1 MAMEGGPYL
10 VQAIFSFKG
19 KNNDELC
26 FRKGDVITITQM
38 EEGGWWEGT
47 LEGKTGWFPANYVQE
62 YKQQVP
68 LPQGDVPHLPGAKG
82 GASPISPGSPMQ
94 GVAAQR
100 AYRHVVL
107 ADMVESERVH
117 VTELN
122 TLLNSYLNPLQKS
135 QLLTAEEYAH
145 LVGNLPVVLDA
156 HEQLLCGLEAEL
168 SVEESQE
175 PGAPSRVGRLFL
187 SSAQL
192 LKTVHANYCA
202 GHPRAVCLLEKYRDE
217 LGVYMESRGATPPG
231 LLVLTTGLSRPFRR
245 LDKYAGMLQ
254 ELERHLG
261 EGHPDS
267 GDTQRSVSIYGEV
280 ASGCCALR
288 RQKELELEVLRGG
301 IRGWEG
307 EDLHTLGEI
316 LHMGSVA
323 VGPDHRDRHL
333 LLFPSTLLILSA
345 SQRMSAF
352 IYEGKLPLSGIS
364 VTKLEDTDIC
374 KNAFEIAGPMIEHIV
389 AQCQSKEDQAKW
401 VSLLNHHINI
411 FCKISMTSGSGV
423 SSPSTAPVLGSPPPL
438 PPTTTSPT
446 GSTKSQKVSSSSVGV
461 SNSTQAAKHVSSM
474 KPPVPPRPFP
484 PPKQTKCPD
493 GTRPPRPPL
502 PPKPTLSINLSLLKS
517 PLSFHVKPSHHSDP
531 HLHGCRVVS
540 QFSDAGSSSHVSTAS
555 LSELEFTKNDTSHPQ
570 GSKLPN
576 ANAKAGSAVASS
588 PTLSSGNDLAKFK
601 DSCQRGGLNVI
612 GESLIRSSAALSR
625 SVSTL
630 SSSEL
635 PSLLDF
641 PDTSSNSSLFIPIE
655 NLETCAEEMTPRSAP
670 PEALGNASY
679 ALPLGESGIAA
690 TSHPKESATALDPPY
705 RPPRP
710 YSQLAAHFAD
720 LLQRH
725 IITSK
730 MLKGLLYKEYGSVGG
745 LEMVALRVR
754 PSEIQPA
761 EDDEEMR
768 EMKGNA
774 DDEAVMKKVF
784 LPRQDAV
791 DRASEDPN
799 ASVYSGDEFV
809 RYFEGNDVEEE
820 YLESGEDSETDEEE
834 SFVEVWIEEDADGWR
849 TIGTQTNPSYFAS
862 FLDDLEEE
870 EYEEQEYEEPIEGDE
885 NIVQG
890 EVYGSQEIE
899 VKDENSG
906 DAPCHNLSSTNSD
919 GWTYQ
924 DYQGDVGKL
933 NVIPA
938 CSMAGLSSPLLDLR
952 EAGVSALRDAGHSV
966 SKRFGTGRR
975 RRFAEDVKRHSI
987 PTSLLPCLSRET
999 RGEKVHFGTID
1010 EGESDNR
1017 GLGIKV
1023 VENAEPVGERMR
1035 PPQLSRGLTEGDSK
1049 ILSGDDGPGTG
1060 FEPKGATKKST
1071 TKGKKKTKRGKKGG
1085 NSSENN
1091 AGGEDGHS
1099 RRRERQQK
1107 ELRDECVSAFLE
1119 PECLGFPPSQ
1129 TQPSPREVDNGLLH
1143 FEEDLSSQECG
1154 GYLMGQRPDSLRR
1167 KGGIIC
1173 GTGRLVDGERQ
1184 EMECSGSCGVGMHNP
1199 SCKVSAMEGV
1209 REVHCTCHWIDFP
1222 SRRSSD
1228 SGLADVCCAGMQ
1240 GDRRKKEHQQTPP
1253 SQRGDDGCH
1262 DCEARTIS
1270 ASTSPLSPL
1279 VSPLPTEDG
1288 VGGDEEAAPW
1298 WEKVRLTAQALGVSA
1313 EALKLSAQAL
1323 KVSADAMGFLGDQ
1336 GAAGRQL
1343 AGINAS
1349 VSGNGRPGGP
1359 PPPGAPTTP
1368 SS

>member
-461 SNSTQAAKHVSSM
+461 SNSTQAAKHASTPASVGM
-474 KPPVPPRPFP
+474 GGLGVHPPLEPPPPRPASKGCWRLSCLRPSP
-484 PPKQTKCPD
+484 PMRPCLALGWPDATATLANQVKRRDEQCEEGTQILRVIEAYCTGSKMRNTVNSVLLDCPQVLIAEEEKIIVEGPCD
-493 GTRPPRPPL
+493 NGIVEER
-502 PPKPTLSINLSLLKS
+502 SLVDTVYALKEDIQDLTSKVTILGDRLDEEGRARRALAALVQAHIVTPS
-517 PLSFHVKPSHHSDP
+517 PLSATP
-531 HLHGCRVVS
+531 
-540 QFSDAGSSSHVSTAS
+540 FS
-555 LSELEFTKNDTSHPQ
+555 
-570 GSKLPN
+570 
-576 ANAKAGSAVASS
+576 
-588 PTLSSGNDLAKFK
+588 
-601 DSCQRGGLNVI
+601 
-612 GESLIRSSAALSR
+612 
-625 SVSTL
+625 
-630 SSSEL
+630 
-635 PSLLDF
+635 F
-641 PDTSSNSSLFIPIE
+641 P
-655 NLETCAEEMTPRSAP
+655 
-670 PEALGNASY
+670 
-679 ALPLGESGIAA
+679 
-690 TSHPKESATALDPPY
+690 
-705 RPPRP
+705 
-710 YSQLAAHFAD
+710 
-720 LLQRH
+720 
-725 IITSK
+725 
-730 MLKGLLYKEYGSVGG
+730 
-745 LEMVALRVR
+745 
-754 PSEIQPA
+754 
-761 EDDEEMR
+761 
-768 EMKGNA
+768 
-774 DDEAVMKKVF
+774 
-784 LPRQDAV
+784 
-791 DRASEDPN
+791 
-799 ASVYSGDEFV
+799 
-809 RYFEGNDVEEE
+809 
-820 YLESGEDSETDEEE
+820 
-834 SFVEVWIEEDADGWR
+834 
-849 TIGTQTNPSYFAS
+849 
-862 FLDDLEEE
+862 
-870 EYEEQEYEEPIEGDE
+870 
-885 NIVQG
+885 
-890 EVYGSQEIE
+890 
-899 VKDENSG
+899 
-906 DAPCHNLSSTNSD
+906 
-919 GWTYQ
+919 
-924 DYQGDVGKL
+924 
-933 NVIPA
+933 
-938 CSMAGLSSPLLDLR
+938 
-952 EAGVSALRDAGHSV
+952 
-966 SKRFGTGRR
+966 
-975 RRFAEDVKRHSI
+975 
-987 PTSLLPCLSRET
+987 
-999 RGEKVHFGTID
+999 
-1010 EGESDNR
+1010 
-1017 GLGIKV
+1017 
-1023 VENAEPVGERMR
+1023 MR
-1035 PPQLSRGLTEGDSK
+1035 PQ
-1049 ILSGDDGPGTG
+1049 
-1060 FEPKGATKKST
+1060 
-1071 TKGKKKTKRGKKGG
+1071 
-1085 NSSENN
+1085 
-1091 AGGEDGHS
+1091 
-1099 RRRERQQK
+1099 
-1107 ELRDECVSAFLE
+1107 
-1119 PECLGFPPSQ
+1119 
-1129 TQPSPREVDNGLLH
+1129 
-1143 FEEDLSSQECG
+1143 EE
-1154 GYLMGQRPDSLRR
+1154 
-1167 KGGIIC
+1167 
-1173 GTGRLVDGERQ
+1173 
-1184 EMECSGSCGVGMHNP
+1184 
-1199 SCKVSAMEGV
+1199 
-1209 REVHCTCHWIDFP
+1209 
-1222 SRRSSD
+1222 
-1228 SGLADVCCAGMQ
+1228 
-1240 GDRRKKEHQQTPP
+1240 
-1253 SQRGDDGCH
+1253 
-1262 DCEARTIS
+1262 
-1270 ASTSPLSPL
+1270 
-1279 VSPLPTEDG
+1279 
-1288 VGGDEEAAPW
+1288 
-1298 WEKVRLTAQALGVSA
+1298 
-1313 EALKLSAQAL
+1313 
-1323 KVSADAMGFLGDQ
+1323 
-1336 GAAGRQL
+1336 
-1343 AGINAS
+1343 
-1349 VSGNGRPGGP
+1349 
-1359 PPPGAPTTP
+1359 
-1368 SS
+1368 